1 MALLDSVRKS
11 KEIKEIT
18 KEYFDSNVLAESGD
32 LASMMRKSASSWEAD
47 RKKISSRIYNFLIL
61 TSPFDKLLLSL
72 GATPELIDTLLVE
85 LEKLGL
91 GHPLKYYGHCPA
103 ISAFF
108 FEDILS
114 CLVAAHKKEDTAY
127 MNQLSYDI
135 QLYFSQ
141 NSLVFKPTL
150 DPRP

>member
-1 MALLDSVRKS
+1 MAL
-11 KEIKEIT
+11 KEIT
-18 KEYFDSNVLAESGD
+18 KDYFDSCELQESG
-32 LASMMRKSASSWEAD
+32 ASSWETD

-72 GATPELIDTLLVE
+72 GGTPELIDTLLMT
-85 LEKLGL
+85 LEKIGI
-91 GHPLKYYGHCPA
+91 GYPLKYNGHCPA

-150 DPRP
+150 DPRL

>member
-1 MALLDSVRKS
+1 MAL
-11 KEIKEIT
+11 KEIT
-18 KEYFDSNVLAESGD
+18 KDYFDSCELQESG
-32 LASMMRKSASSWEAD
+32 ASSWETD

-72 GATPELIDTLLVE
+72 GGTPELIDTLLMA
-85 LEKLGL
+85 LEKIGI
-91 GHPLKYYGHCPA
+91 GYPLKYNGHCPA

-141 NSLVFKPTL
+141 NSLTKFHYM
-150 DPRP
+150 

>member
-1 MALLDSVRKS
+1 MALKD
-11 KEIKEIT
+11 IT
-18 KEYFDSNVLAESGD
+18 KDYFDSCELQESG
-32 LASMMRKSASSWEAD
+32 ASSWETD
-47 RKKISSRIYNFLIL
+47 RKKISRRIYIFLII

-72 GATPELIDTLLVE
+72 GATPELIDTLLMT
-85 LEKLGL
+85 LEKIGI
-91 GHPLKYYGHCPA
+91 GYPLKYNGHCPA

-135 QLYFSQ
+135 QSYFSQ

>member
-1 MALLDSVRKS
+1 MAL
-11 KEIKEIT
+11 KEIT
-18 KEYFDSNVLAESGD
+18 KDYFDSCQLQESG
-32 LASMMRKSASSWEAD
+32 ASSWETD
-47 RKKISSRIYNFLIL
+47 RKEISSRIYNFLIL

-72 GATPELIDTLLVE
+72 GGTPELIDTLLMT
-85 LEKLGL
+85 LEKIGI
-91 GHPLKYYGHCPA
+91 GYPLKYNGHCPA

>member
-1 MALLDSVRKS
+1 MAL
-11 KEIKEIT
+11 KEIT
-18 KEYFDSNVLAESGD
+18 KDYFDSCELQESG
-32 LASMMRKSASSWEAD
+32 ASSWETD

-72 GATPELIDTLLVE
+72 GGTPELIDTLLMA
-85 LEKLGL
+85 LEKIGI
-91 GHPLKYYGHCPA
+91 GYPLKYNGHCPA

-114 CLVAAHKKEDTAY
+114 CLVAAHKKDDAAC

-141 NSLVFKPTL
+141 NSLTKFHYM
-150 DPRP
+150 